1 MIWEIARRE
10 ILVRARTKAFRIV
23 TAILV
28 LLAIAGPL
36 LILAFPG
43 GEGGPDK
50 IVVGVV
56 GEIDPQVLL
65 ALAGIET
72 DEFVVV
78 VQSFATRELAE
89 TAVTDG
95 DIDTALVA
103 DGGGTADGVESIY
116 QSSVDPFVQAIVS
129 SAFQQAAIAD
139 AGLSTDELAA
149 LFSNDG
155 PDAVLLEEDTNGD
168 NVGYAVAVF
177 AVIFTFIGIQT
188 YGALMV
194 MSVIEE
200 KSTRVIEVLLA
211 HVKPYQLL
219 AGKILGTAVIAI
231 AQLLLLVGAVA
242 VMLMVT
248 QDIDVPGRV
257 WASLP
262 LILVTFILGFL
273 LYAVLFAAGGSLLSR
288 QEDSQQ
294 VLMPLIMPLLAAYVF
309 GTTTVTNPDRL
320 AVKVLSFVP
329 FSSPIFLPIRTSAG
343 QIEIWEV
350 VLSLAVLAVSIAV
363 LLYLGAKVFNYAL
376 LRTGT
381 RVSIRSALTGRDA
394 NS

>member
-23 TAILV
+23 TAFLV

-36 LILAFPG
+36 LVLAFPDG
-43 GEGGPDK
+43 DSGPDQVQ
-50 IVVGVV
+50 IGVV
-56 GEIDPQVLL
+56 GELDSRVEA

-78 VQSFATRELAE
+78 LQEFATRELAE

-95 DIDTALVA
+95 DVDTVLVA
-103 DGGGTADGVESIY
+103 GTGAAADGVESIY
-116 QSSVDPFVQAIVS
+116 ESSADPFVQAVVA
-129 SAFQQAAIAD
+129 SAFQQAAIAN
-139 AGLSTDELAA
+139 AGLSPDELQA
-149 LFSNDG
+149 LFADSG
-155 PDAVLLEEDTNGD
+155 PETVLLDEDSNAD
-168 NVGYAVAVF
+168 NVGYAVAIF

-219 AGKILGTAVIAI
+219 AGKILGTAAIAI
-231 AQLLLLVGAVA
+231 AQLLVLVSAVA
-242 VMLMVT
+242 LMLMVT
-248 QDIDVPGRV
+248 QDIDIPNRV
-257 WASLP
+257 WVSLP
-262 LILVTFILGFL
+262 LILLTFILGFL

-309 GTTTVTNPDRL
+309 GTTTVTSPDRL
-320 AVKVLSFVP
+320 AVKILSFVP

-343 QIEIWEV
+343 EIAAWEV
-350 VLSLAVLAVSIAV
+350 VLSLAILAGSTA
-363 LLYLGAKVFNYAL
+363 LLLHFAGKVFNYAL

-381 RVSIRSALTGRDA
+381 RVSIRSALAGRDA
-394 NS
+394 DS